1 VFLPDLEILDF
12 RRDHLGAFEGLSGEV
27 VADQRDIAGNGDG
40 LVLLRD
46 SQKDMALAV
55 AGACVSLLL
64 VSLRNSAEKAALPTA
79 CRKNHNQWR

>member
-1 VFLPDLEILDF
+1 LNPRAKAFV
-12 RRDHLGAFEGLSGEV
+12 GAQN
-27 VADQRDIAGNGDG
+27 DPW
-40 LVLLRD
+40 D